1 MLPRRV
7 CSNKKKAQK
16 IVSHP
21 RIEPE
26 TSRTRSK
33 CVSIVLCKEF
43 EQEVVLIDKIGSVSI
58 NLIERV
64 MNKCDFSF

>member
-1 MLPRRV
+1 M
-7 CSNKKKAQK
+7 
-16 IVSHP
+16 SHP

-33 CVSIVLCKEF
+33 CVSIALRKEF
-43 EQEVVLIDKIGSVSI
+43 EQEVVLMGKIGLVEI
-58 NLIERV
+58 KLIERL